1 MISNN
6 SEVRAF
12 SHSSESLKDIER
24 DGISLSL
31 TESISSPSV
40 GREREEVGPGNPSG
54 SWFPSYWQDRNLR
67 VRDFHV
73 FHYPLYIFLSLFLQI
88 SLFYLSF
95 PYYSATLFCL
105 SFNFPIF
112 SIKRGRGEVDAVSS
126 ILCLIGFPFLPR
138 ERFRTISFSSR
149 NFLSYFFPIRRRT
162 PYTNRQPGCITRIKS
177 KFYPSWIIFLELS
190 FFFTKTFRNL
200 PRKIQI
206 HEILHHWFLY
216 PLSFLFLSSSPPPKS
231 NEENIFVIPFIPLAQ
246 TPPPQNLWRIW
257 KPTLS
262 PHPPLSEKE
271 ISKEPRLCS
280 PQKFVSITRTTAID
294 KPDRRLSPLLP
305 DSRTSCPLL

>member
-12 SHSSESLKDIER
+12 SHSPESLKDIER

-54 SWFPSYWQDRNLR
+54 SWFPSYWQARNLR

-216 PLSFLFLSSSPPPKS
+216 PLSF
-231 NEENIFVIPFIPLAQ
+231 PFILP
-246 TPPPQNLWRIW
+246 
-257 KPTLS
+257 
-262 PHPPLSEKE
+262 
-271 ISKEPRLCS
+271 S
-280 PQKFVSITRTTAID
+280 PQKQRKYLRYPFHPSRANTSTP
-294 KPDRRLSPLLP
+294 KPLKNLKADSLTSPSPLRKGNFKGASSLFASKIRF
-305 DSRTSCPLL
+305 DNQNHRDRQTRS

>member
-12 SHSSESLKDIER
+12 SHSPESLKDIER

-216 PLSFLFLSSSPPPKS
+216 PLSF
-231 NEENIFVIPFIPLAQ
+231 PFILPSPEKQRKYLRYPFHPSRANTSTPKPLK
-246 TPPPQNLWRIW
+246 NL
-257 KPTLS
+257 KADSLTS
-262 PHPPLSEKE
+262 P
-271 ISKEPRLCS
+271 
-280 PQKFVSITRTTAID
+280 
-294 KPDRRLSPLLP
+294 SPLRKGNFKGASSLFASKIRF
-305 DSRTSCPLL
+305 DNQNHRDRQTRS

>member
-12 SHSSESLKDIER
+12 SHSPESLKDIER

-54 SWFPSYWQDRNLR
+54 SWFPSYWQARNLR

-138 ERFRTISFSSR
+138 ERFRTIFFSSR

-216 PLSFLFLSSSPPPKS
+216 PLSF
-231 NEENIFVIPFIPLAQ
+231 PFILP
-246 TPPPQNLWRIW
+246 
-257 KPTLS
+257 
-262 PHPPLSEKE
+262 
-271 ISKEPRLCS
+271 S
-280 PQKFVSITRTTAID
+280 PQKQRKYLRYPFHPSRANTSTP
-294 KPDRRLSPLLP
+294 KPLKNLKADSLTSPSPLRKGNFKGASSLFASKIRF
-305 DSRTSCPLL
+305 DNQNHRDRQTRS

>member
-6 SEVRAF
+6 SEIRAF
-12 SHSSESLKDIER
+12 SHSPESLKDIER

-31 TESISSPSV
+31 PESISSPSV

-162 PYTNRQPGCITRIKS
+162 PYTNRQPGCWFTRIKS
-177 KFYPSWIIFLELS
+177 KFY
-190 FFFTKTFRNL
+190 
-200 PRKIQI
+200 
-206 HEILHHWFLY
+206 Y
-216 PLSFLFLSSSPPPKS
+216 
-231 NEENIFVIPFIPLAQ
+231 
-246 TPPPQNLWRIW
+246 
-257 KPTLS
+257 
-262 PHPPLSEKE
+262 
-271 ISKEPRLCS
+271 
-280 PQKFVSITRTTAID
+280 
-294 KPDRRLSPLLP
+294 
-305 DSRTSCPLL
+305 

>member
-12 SHSSESLKDIER
+12 SHSPESLKDIER

-54 SWFPSYWQDRNLR
+54 SWFPSYWQARNLR

-138 ERFRTISFSSR
+138 ERFRTISFLFSQFS
-149 NFLSYFFPIRRRT
+149 FLFFPNSKENAV
-162 PYTNRQPGCITRIKS
+162 YNRQPGCITRIKS

-216 PLSFLFLSSSPPPKS
+216 PLSF
-231 NEENIFVIPFIPLAQ
+231 PFILPSPEKQRKYLRYPFHPSRANTSTPKPLK
-246 TPPPQNLWRIW
+246 NL
-257 KPTLS
+257 KADSLTS
-262 PHPPLSEKE
+262 P
-271 ISKEPRLCS
+271 
-280 PQKFVSITRTTAID
+280 
-294 KPDRRLSPLLP
+294 SPLRKGNFKGA
-305 DSRTSCPLL
+305 SPLFASKIRFDNQNHRDRQTRS

>member
-12 SHSSESLKDIER
+12 SHSPESLKDIER

-54 SWFPSYWQDRNLR
+54 SWFPSYWQARNLR

-216 PLSFLFLSSSPPPKS
+216 PLSF
-231 NEENIFVIPFIPLAQ
+231 PFILP
-246 TPPPQNLWRIW
+246 
-257 KPTLS
+257 
-262 PHPPLSEKE
+262 
-271 ISKEPRLCS
+271 S
-280 PQKFVSITRTTAID
+280 PQKQRRKYLRYPFHPSRANTSTP
-294 KPDRRLSPLLP
+294 KPLKNLKADSLTSPSPLRKGNFKGASSLFASKIRF
-305 DSRTSCPLL
+305 DNQNHRDRQTRS

>member
-12 SHSSESLKDIER
+12 SHSPESLKDIER

-54 SWFPSYWQDRNLR
+54 SWFPSYWQARNLR
-67 VRDFHV
+67 VKDFHV

-216 PLSFLFLSSSPPPKS
+216 PLSF
-231 NEENIFVIPFIPLAQ
+231 PFILP
-246 TPPPQNLWRIW
+246 
-257 KPTLS
+257 
-262 PHPPLSEKE
+262 
-271 ISKEPRLCS
+271 S
-280 PQKFVSITRTTAID
+280 PQKQRKYLRYPFHPSRANTSTP
-294 KPDRRLSPLLP
+294 KPLKNLKADSLTSPSPLRKGNFKGASSLFASKIRF
-305 DSRTSCPLL
+305 DNQNHRDRQTRS

>member
-12 SHSSESLKDIER
+12 SHSPESLKDIER

-54 SWFPSYWQDRNLR
+54 SWFPSYWQARNLR

-112 SIKRGRGEVDAVSS
+112 SIKRDRGEVDAVSS

-190 FFFTKTFRNL
+190 FSLQKLFETSPARYRSTKSSTIDSYIPF
-200 PRKIQI
+200 P
-206 HEILHHWFLY
+206 
-216 PLSFLFLSSSPPPKS
+216 FLSSSPPPKS
-231 NEENIFVIPFIPLAQ
+231 NENIFVIPFIPLAQ

>member
-12 SHSSESLKDIER
+12 SHSPKSLKDIER

-54 SWFPSYWQDRNLR
+54 SWFPSYWQARNLR

-216 PLSFLFLSSSPPPKS
+216 PLSF
-231 NEENIFVIPFIPLAQ
+231 PFILP
-246 TPPPQNLWRIW
+246 
-257 KPTLS
+257 
-262 PHPPLSEKE
+262 
-271 ISKEPRLCS
+271 S
-280 PQKFVSITRTTAID
+280 PQKQRKYLRYPFHPSRANTSTPKPLKNLKADSLTSPFPLRKGNFKGASSLFASKIRFDNQNHRDRQTR
-294 KPDRRLSPLLP
+294 S
-305 DSRTSCPLL
+305 

>member
-6 SEVRAF
+6 SEIRAF
-12 SHSSESLKDIER
+12 SHSPESLKDIER

-216 PLSFLFLSSSPPPKS
+216 PLSF
-231 NEENIFVIPFIPLAQ
+231 PFILP
-246 TPPPQNLWRIW
+246 
-257 KPTLS
+257 
-262 PHPPLSEKE
+262 
-271 ISKEPRLCS
+271 S
-280 PQKFVSITRTTAID
+280 PQKQRKYLRYPFHPSRANTSTP
-294 KPDRRLSPLLP
+294 KPLKNLKADSLTSPSPLRKGNFKGASSLFASKIRF
-305 DSRTSCPLL
+305 DNQNHRDRQTRS

>member
-12 SHSSESLKDIER
+12 SHSPESLKDIER

-54 SWFPSYWQDRNLR
+54 SWFPSYWQARNLR
-67 VRDFHV
+67 VTDFHV

-216 PLSFLFLSSSPPPKS
+216 PLSF
-231 NEENIFVIPFIPLAQ
+231 PFILPS
-246 TPPPQNLWRIW
+246 PQNQRKYLRYPFHPSRANTSTP
-257 KPTLS
+257 KPLKNLKADSLTS
-262 PHPPLSEKE
+262 P
-271 ISKEPRLCS
+271 
-280 PQKFVSITRTTAID
+280 
-294 KPDRRLSPLLP
+294 SPLRKGNFKGASSLFASKIRF
-305 DSRTSCPLL
+305 DNQNHRDRQTRS

>member
-6 SEVRAF
+6 SEIRAF
-12 SHSSESLKDIER
+12 SHSPESLKDIER

-31 TESISSPSV
+31 PESISSPSV

-54 SWFPSYWQDRNLR
+54 SWFPSYWQARNLR

-177 KFYPSWIIFLELS
+177 KFYPSWIIFPVS
-190 FFFTKTFRNL
+190 RIVF
-200 PRKIQI
+200 
-206 HEILHHWFLY
+206 FLY
-216 PLSFLFLSSSPPPKS
+216 KNFSK
-231 NEENIFVIPFIPLAQ
+231 
-246 TPPPQNLWRIW
+246 PPPQDTDPRNPPPLI
-257 KPTLS
+257 PISPFLS
-262 PHPPLSEKE
+262 FHPPLPPKATKKISSLSLSSLSRKHLHPKTSEE
-271 ISKEPRLCS
+271 SES
-280 PQKFVSITRTTAID
+280 
-294 KPDRRLSPLLP
+294 RLSHLTLP
-305 DSRTSCPLL
+305 SPKRKFQRSLVSVRLKNSFR

>member
-12 SHSSESLKDIER
+12 SHSPESLKDIER

-54 SWFPSYWQDRNLR
+54 SWFPSYWQARNLR

-95 PYYSATLFCL
+95 PYYFATLFCL

-138 ERFRTISFSSR
+138 ERFRTIFFSSR

-206 HEILHHWFLY
+206 HEILHHWFLH
-216 PLSFLFLSSSPPPKS
+216 PLSF
-231 NEENIFVIPFIPLAQ
+231 PFILP
-246 TPPPQNLWRIW
+246 
-257 KPTLS
+257 
-262 PHPPLSEKE
+262 
-271 ISKEPRLCS
+271 S
-280 PQKFVSITRTTAID
+280 PQKQRKYLRYPFHPSRANTSTP
-294 KPDRRLSPLLP
+294 KPLKNLKADSLTSPSPLRKGNFKGASSLFASKIRF
-305 DSRTSCPLL
+305 DNQNHRDRQTRS

>member
-12 SHSSESLKDIER
+12 SHSPESLKDIER

-54 SWFPSYWQDRNLR
+54 SWFPSYWQARNLR

-216 PLSFLFLSSSPPPKS
+216 PLSF
-231 NEENIFVIPFIPLAQ
+231 PFILPS
-246 TPPPQNLWRIW
+246 PQNQRKYLRYPFHPSRANTSTP
-257 KPTLS
+257 KPLKNLKADSLTS
-262 PHPPLSEKE
+262 P
-271 ISKEPRLCS
+271 
-280 PQKFVSITRTTAID
+280 
-294 KPDRRLSPLLP
+294 SPLRKGNFKGASSLFASKIRF
-305 DSRTSCPLL
+305 DNQNHRDRQTRS

>member
-6 SEVRAF
+6 SEIRAF
-12 SHSSESLKDIER
+12 SHSPESLKDIER

-54 SWFPSYWQDRNLR
+54 SWFPSYWQARNLR

-216 PLSFLFLSSSPPPKS
+216 PLSF
-231 NEENIFVIPFIPLAQ
+231 PFILPSPEKQRKYLRYPFHPSRANTSTPKPLK
-246 TPPPQNLWRIW
+246 NL
-257 KPTLS
+257 KADSLTS
-262 PHPPLSEKE
+262 P
-271 ISKEPRLCS
+271 
-280 PQKFVSITRTTAID
+280 
-294 KPDRRLSPLLP
+294 SPLRKGNFKGASSLFASKIRF
-305 DSRTSCPLL
+305 DNQNHRDRQTRS

>member
-6 SEVRAF
+6 SEIRAF
-12 SHSSESLKDIER
+12 SHSPESLKDIER

-54 SWFPSYWQDRNLR
+54 SWFPSYWQARNLR

-216 PLSFLFLSSSPPPKS
+216 PLSF
-231 NEENIFVIPFIPLAQ
+231 PFILP
-246 TPPPQNLWRIW
+246 
-257 KPTLS
+257 
-262 PHPPLSEKE
+262 
-271 ISKEPRLCS
+271 S
-280 PQKFVSITRTTAID
+280 PQKQRKYLRYPFHPSRANTSTP
-294 KPDRRLSPLLP
+294 KPLKNLKADSLTSPSPLRKGNFKGASSLFASKIRF
-305 DSRTSCPLL
+305 DNQNHRDRQTRS

>member
-12 SHSSESLKDIER
+12 SHSPESLKDIER

-216 PLSFLFLSSSPPPKS
+216 PLSF
-231 NEENIFVIPFIPLAQ
+231 PFILP
-246 TPPPQNLWRIW
+246 
-257 KPTLS
+257 
-262 PHPPLSEKE
+262 
-271 ISKEPRLCS
+271 S
-280 PQKFVSITRTTAID
+280 PQKQRKYLRYPFHPSRANTSTP
-294 KPDRRLSPLLP
+294 KPLKNLKADSLTSPSPLRKGNFKGASSLFASKIRF
-305 DSRTSCPLL
+305 DNQNHRDRQTRS

>member
-6 SEVRAF
+6 SEVQAF
-12 SHSSESLKDIER
+12 SHSPESLKDIER

-216 PLSFLFLSSSPPPKS
+216 PLSF
-231 NEENIFVIPFIPLAQ
+231 PFILPSPEKQRKYLRYPFHPSRANTSTPKPLK
-246 TPPPQNLWRIW
+246 NL
-257 KPTLS
+257 KADSLTS
-262 PHPPLSEKE
+262 P
-271 ISKEPRLCS
+271 
-280 PQKFVSITRTTAID
+280 
-294 KPDRRLSPLLP
+294 SPLRKGNFKGASSLFASKIRF
-305 DSRTSCPLL
+305 DNQNHRDRQTRS

>member
-6 SEVRAF
+6 SEIRAF
-12 SHSSESLKDIER
+12 SHSPESLKDIER

-54 SWFPSYWQDRNLR
+54 SWFPSYWQARNLR

-216 PLSFLFLSSSPPPKS
+216 PLSF
-231 NEENIFVIPFIPLAQ
+231 PFILPS
-246 TPPPQNLWRIW
+246 PQNQRKYLRYPFHPSRANTSTP
-257 KPTLS
+257 KPLKNLKADSLTS
-262 PHPPLSEKE
+262 P
-271 ISKEPRLCS
+271 
-280 PQKFVSITRTTAID
+280 
-294 KPDRRLSPLLP
+294 SPLRKGNFKGVSSLFASKIRF
-305 DSRTSCPLL
+305 DNQNHRDRQTRS

>member
-54 SWFPSYWQDRNLR
+54 SWFPSYWQARNLR

-138 ERFRTISFSSR
+138 ERFRIISFSSR

-216 PLSFLFLSSSPPPKS
+216 PLSF
-231 NEENIFVIPFIPLAQ
+231 PFILP
-246 TPPPQNLWRIW
+246 
-257 KPTLS
+257 
-262 PHPPLSEKE
+262 
-271 ISKEPRLCS
+271 S
-280 PQKFVSITRTTAID
+280 PQKQRKYLRYPFHPSRANTSTP
-294 KPDRRLSPLLP
+294 KPLKNLKADSLTSPSPLRKGNFKGASSLFASKIRF
-305 DSRTSCPLL
+305 DNQNHRDRQTRS